1 MRAFTLIETLVAI
14 TVLVV
19 AVSTPVS
26 LAAQSLFAAFYAK
39 DQTTAFYLAQEGV
52 EMIKNTRDH
61 NLLVLLRDNGVGNWL
76 DGIAL
81 NTDLYVDTPHNQIY
95 TSGTCPQSCPALAY
109 DGVFYNHANGVPSRF
124 ARTVRVTQD
133 TADANEALVTS
144 TVTWKTGSFK
154 ERSFSVS
161 ERIYNWLPE

>member
-109 DGVFYNHANGVPSRF
+109 DGVFYNHANGVLSRF